1 MTFIVSKADDGR
13 VWVGSSDE
21 EKDGLATSVIKGTD
35 KVWREGSPSP
45 DDLKD
50 NFQRV
55 RDIDE
60 AAKLIEEAKNTASSL

>member
-13 VWVGSSDE
+13 IWVGSTDE
-21 EKDGLATSVIKGTD
+21 EGDGLATSVVKGTD
-35 KVWREGSPSP
+35 KVWRQGSPSP

-55 RDIDE
+55 KDTVE
-60 AAKLIEEAKNTASSL
+60 AAKLIEEAKKAASSL